1 MRVNWGL
8 FGLRKWV
15 CLLRSALCLVG
26 LAFGPYDDIKESFQ
40 EKIFLAGLVG
50 VSYVL
55 ALCLWWWLCDT
66 EGSDKTLS

>member
-1 MRVNWGL
+1 M
-8 FGLRKWV
+8 
-15 CLLRSALCLVG
+15 G